1 MSFDNTSIRYFIKE
15 HGLLLTLRKRA
26 KGAYNTTT
34 GTVSYTNTDYSAY
47 GFSYKN
53 TPISLQDNSVI
64 VATRKVILS
73 NLQSNGS
80 SLPEPKTEDQIIV
93 DGSTFDIIKVMVVK
107 SADKVVC
114 YTLDVK
120 G

>member
-1 MSFDNTSIRYFIKE
+1 MAFDNSSIRYFIKD
-15 HGLLLTLRKRA
+15 HGSLITLKKRV
-26 KGAYNTTT
+26 KGSYNTTT
-34 GTVSYTNTDYSAY
+34 GSVSYTSTDYKVY

-53 TPISLQDNSVI
+53 SPTTLQDNSVV

-73 NLQSNGS
+73 NLQKNGLT
-80 SLPEPKTEDQIIV
+80 LPEPKTDDQVVIN
-93 DGSTFDIIKVMVVK
+93 GSTFDIIKVMVVK

>member
-1 MSFDNTSIRYFIKE
+1 MAFDNSSIRYFIKD
-15 HGLLLTLRKRA
+15 HGTLVTLKKRT
-26 KGAYNTTT
+26 KGAYNTST
-34 GTVSYTNTDYSAY
+34 GSITYTSADYTVY

-53 TPISLQDNSVI
+53 SPTILQDNSVV

-73 NLQSNGS
+73 NLQKNGS
-80 SLPEPKTEDQIIV
+80 ALPEPKTDDQIV
-93 DGSTFDIIKVMVVK
+93 VEGSTFDIIKVTVVK
-107 SADKVVC
+107 SANKVVC